1 MYLIIAKKNSHKAN
15 VIALNKQTSLNNFLK
30 TATTIEDQIINAE
43 VMVTNFLVQHNISLA
58 TSDHLTSLFKEV
70 FPDSKIAKR
79 YAASRTKTMAIIN
92 ESFAPHC
99 RNYIVEHCKVHP
111 YSLGTDGS
119 NDSGIDKMNPI
130 CIKIFDANRLKTI
143 TCHFFNMCLTSGVD
157 CAKAAI
163 IFSSIEKK
171 FEVYEI
177 PWENCISLSVDN
189 TNSMIG
195 KRNSVASRLL
205 EKNNNIFIGGCPCH
219 LAHLA
224 ASKAHDI
231 FCDYIVENVMIDLY
245 YWFDKSAKRKGK
257 LREYF
262 EFCNQEYQ
270 SIRKHISVRWLSL
283 EKCISRAIV
292 KYTSLKA
299 YFSSE
304 SFADERFKRLYD
316 KFHNPIL

>member
-1 MYLIIAKKNSHKAN
+1 MASKQTYKCKFNSTWCQDYPVRAVKGNIYQFYCVPCVKKLTCHRQGVKDVSDHCKKNRHKAN
-15 VIALNKQTSLNNFLK
+15 VIALKKQTSLNNFLK
-30 TATTIEDQIINAE
+30 TDTTLDNQVINAE

-58 TSDHLTSLFKEV
+58 TSDYLTYLFKEV

-130 CIKIFDANRLKTI
+130 CIKIFDANRSKTI
-143 TCHFFNMCLTSGVD
+143 TCHFFDMCLTSGVD
-157 CAKAAI
+157 CAKAAV

-195 KRNSVASRLL
+195 NSEKKFSCIKIFRKKKYISLLVAALV
-205 EKNNNIFIGGCPCH
+205 IFH
-219 LAHLA
+219 
-224 ASKAHDI
+224 
-231 FCDYIVENVMIDLY
+231 
-245 YWFDKSAKRKGK
+245 
-257 LREYF
+257 
-262 EFCNQEYQ
+262 
-270 SIRKHISVRWLSL
+270 
-283 EKCISRAIV
+283 
-292 KYTSLKA
+292 T
-299 YFSSE
+299 
-304 SFADERFKRLYD
+304 
-316 KFHNPIL
+316 